1 MSCLSDFSPY
11 REVPGYY
18 LGNSRDSAAPANH
31 STYCYLHHSKVSF
44 LAGLIKCYLF
54 LNHVHDL
61 TIFLPFSIRKKK
73 PKANRSSIYMPKGK
87 PILPGNAT
95 FPKTRADN
103 ESHVYASI
111 EDQPVVDGNTGAW
124 SNGHQV
130 DIYRPFTGP
139 NDSISQVKEPSPD
152 YTLDRGDGRA
162 GDQASYQPFLNPINT
177 FMPTRPRT
185 PLISQ
190 SSLGFEDRRMVQNE
204 LNTFKSAGDI
214 NPIRLSTEES
224 RLPPLLDS
232 DSDSFQEPEYEEA
245 M

>member
-1 MSCLSDFSPY
+1 
-11 REVPGYY
+11 
-18 LGNSRDSAAPANH
+18 
-31 STYCYLHHSKVSF
+31 
-44 LAGLIKCYLF
+44 
-54 LNHVHDL
+54 
-61 TIFLPFSIRKKK
+61 
-73 PKANRSSIYMPKGK
+73 MPKGK

-111 EDQPVVDGNTGAW
+111 EDQPVVDGNTGPW

-130 DIYRPFTGP
+130 DTYHPFTGP
-139 NDSISQVKEPSPD
+139 SDPVPPVKESSAE
-152 YTLDRGDGRA
+152 YTLDRGE
-162 GDQASYQPFLNPINT
+162 DQDSYQPFLNPTST
-177 FMPTRPRT
+177 FMPARPRT

-190 SSLGFEDRRMVQNE
+190 SSLGFEDRRMAQNE

-214 NPIRLSTEES
+214 IPIRLSTDES
-224 RLPPLLDS
+224 RLQPRLDS